1 VSGAHGA
8 NRAGERVKGEE
19 MGRTVVDG
27 ERAGEVM
34 GGARGLTGG
43 PGLSAEERRERERGG
58 AADGWGRPVSGSGVR
73 EGSAADG
80 WGRGVRRGRGRAMLG
95 CLGRGRE
102 RGRGGHVRGGSGLG
116 RKRASRGG
124 RVFPFFSF
132 SIFYF
137 SFLFSISIS
146 FYLFFF

>member
-1 VSGAHGA
+1 
-8 NRAGERVKGEE
+8 
-19 MGRTVVDG
+19 VVGG

-34 GGARGLTGG
+34 GGTRGLTGG
-43 PGLSAEERRERERGG
+43 PRLPAEEQRERGRGG
-58 AADGWGRPVSGSGVR
+58 AAD
-73 EGSAADG
+73 E
-80 WGRGVRRGRGRAMLG
+80 WGRGVRRGRGRVMLG

-102 RGRGGHVRGGSGLG
+102 RGRGGRARGGSGLG

-124 RVFPFFSF
+124 SFSF
-132 SIFYF
+132 FFFFYF